1 MSNIY
6 EMGLPRRVISGVGSS
21 SRISEVIKDSGLNNI
36 LLLVDGGAYRS
47 GATAKIEESI
57 SQYNVTMI
65 NDTPPEPEYKQVLEV
80 YERMKDKEIE
90 LIVAIGGG
98 SVMDTAKILAVL
110 STNPDYAKDL
120 LDASLIKNRGLLT
133 IFVPTSAG
141 TGSEATQNSIVVVPE
156 KELKVGIVNPNFIP
170 DYVVLDAELTIKL
183 PPAVTAATGVD
194 AFCHAIECLISKK
207 ANPFSN
213 MYALEAIK
221 LISENVRAAYENGE
235 NIKARENMLLAA
247 FYGGLCIA
255 SSSTV
260 AVHALSYPLGGKYRI
275 PHGVSNA
282 ILLPHVMEFNADH
295 ALEKFKQVAISMNID
310 TDGKNDEEISKE
322 VTDSIYKM
330 IDDLKIPNN
339 LKEYGIGENDLEILV
354 EGAANVTRLLDNN
367 PKPMTKEDIRKI
379 YLKLV

>member
-21 SRISEVIKDSGLNNI
+21 SRISEIIKDSGLNNI
-36 LLLVDGGAYRS
+36 LLLVDGGAYKS
-47 GATAKIEESI
+47 GATAKIEEAI

-65 NDTPPEPEYKQVLEV
+65 NDTPPEPEYKQVLAV

-98 SVMDTAKILAVL
+98 SVMDTAKILSVL
-110 STNPDYAKDL
+110 STNSDYAKDL

-207 ANPFSN
+207 SNPFSN

-221 LISENVRAAYENGE
+221 LISENVRTAYENGE

-295 ALEKFKQVAISMNID
+295 ALEKFKQVAVSMNID
-310 TDGKNDEEISKE
+310 TDDKNDEEISKE
-322 VTDSIYKM
+322 VTDAIYKM

-339 LKEYGIGENDLEILV
+339 LKEYGIGEKDLEVLV

-379 YLKLV
+379 YLKLI

>member
-21 SRISEVIKDSGLNNI
+21 SRISEIIKDSGLNNI
-36 LLLVDGGAYRS
+36 LLLVDGGAYKS
-47 GATAKIEESI
+47 GATAKIEEAI

-65 NDTPPEPEYKQVLEV
+65 NDTPPEPEYKQVLAV

-98 SVMDTAKILAVL
+98 SVMDTAKILSVL
-110 STNPDYAKDL
+110 STNSDYAKDL

-221 LISENVRAAYENGE
+221 LISENVRTAYENGE

-295 ALEKFKQVAISMNID
+295 ALEKFKQVAVSMNID

-322 VTDSIYKM
+322 VTDAIYKM

-339 LKEYGIGENDLEILV
+339 LKEYGIGEKDLEVLV

-379 YLKLV
+379 YLKLI

>member
-21 SRISEVIKDSGLNNI
+21 SRISEIIKDSGLNNI
-36 LLLVDGGAYRS
+36 LLLVDGGAYKS
-47 GATAKIEESI
+47 GATAKIEEAI

-65 NDTPPEPEYKQVLEV
+65 NDTPPEPEYKQVLAV

-98 SVMDTAKILAVL
+98 SVMDTAKILSVL
-110 STNPDYAKDL
+110 STNSDYAKDL

-207 ANPFSN
+207 SNPFSN

-221 LISENVRAAYENGE
+221 IISENVRTAYENGE

-295 ALEKFKQVAISMNID
+295 ALEKFKQVAVSMNID
-310 TDGKNDEEISKE
+310 TDDKNDEEISKE
-322 VTDSIYKM
+322 VTDAIYKM

-339 LKEYGIGENDLEILV
+339 LKEYGIGEKDLEVLV

-379 YLKLV
+379 YLKLI

>member
-21 SRISEVIKDSGLNNI
+21 SRISEIIKDSGLNNI
-36 LLLVDGGAYRS
+36 LLLVDGGAYKS
-47 GATAKIEESI
+47 GATAKIEEAI

-65 NDTPPEPEYKQVLEV
+65 NDTPPEPEYKQVLAV

-98 SVMDTAKILAVL
+98 SVMDTAKILSVL
-110 STNPDYAKDL
+110 STNSDYAKDL

-207 ANPFSN
+207 SNPFSN

-221 LISENVRAAYENGE
+221 LISENVRTAYENGE

-295 ALEKFKQVAISMNID
+295 ALEKFKQVAVSMNID
-310 TDGKNDEEISKE
+310 TDDKNDEEISKE
-322 VTDSIYKM
+322 VTDAIYKM

-339 LKEYGIGENDLEILV
+339 LKEYGIGEKDLEVLV